1 MSENNG
7 VTGERQVVVFDLN
20 EEAHG
25 VDISQ
30 VREIIPMEEI
40 TRVPRA
46 PEFVEGVINLRGK
59 VNPVVDLRARFSMPS
74 TERTDEHGIVVVD
87 VDGQDIGMV
96 VDAVTEVSRTPSDS
110 IEPPSSVIT
119 TDDSEYLTG
128 IVKTDDK
135 LIILLDIAKVISES
149 EASALEEIQQS
160 PDTVAA

>member
-7 VTGERQVVVFDLN
+7 VTGERQIVLFDLN
-20 EEAHG
+20 KEAYG

-30 VREIIPMEEI
+30 VREI
-40 TRVPRA
+40 TRVPRV

-96 VDAVTEVSRTPSDS
+96 VDAVTEVSRIP
-110 IEPPSSVIT
+110 
-119 TDDSEYLTG
+119 YR
-128 IVKTDDK
+128 
-135 LIILLDIAKVISES
+135 LD
-149 EASALEEIQQS
+149 
-160 PDTVAA
+160 